1 MGQLDVTF
9 TGENY
14 ETRELAWELQ
24 QPHPDQQ
31 RIRYL
36 LDTEA
41 DLRMALRLANIGEKE
56 ILKRPALRPLQLQRY
71 LGALQSQDA
80 AVV

>member
-24 QPHPDQQ
+24 QPHPDQA

-71 LGALQSQDA
+71 LGAVQAQDVA
-80 AVV
+80 SL

>member
-1 MGQLDVTF
+1 MGQLDKTF
-9 TGENY
+9 TAESY

-31 RIRYL
+31 RIRFL

-56 ILKRPALRPLQLQRY
+56 ILKRPALRPLQLQKY
-71 LGALQSQDA
+71 LREMPLES
-80 AVV
+80 AVL

>member
-1 MGQLDVTF
+1 MGQLDKTF
-9 TGENY
+9 TGESY

-31 RIRYL
+31 RIRFL

-41 DLRMALRLANIGEKE
+41 DLRMALRLANIGEKD
-56 ILKRPALRPLQLQRY
+56 ILKRPALRPLQLQKY
-71 LGALQSQDA
+71 LHELPREA
-80 AVV
+80 AGL

>member
-1 MGQLDVTF
+1 MGQLDATF

-36 LDTEA
+36 LDSTA
-41 DLRMALRLANIGEKE
+41 DLRAALRLANIGEKE

-71 LGALQSQDA
+71 LLAIIPQDA
-80 AVV
+80 AGL